1 MLALRQ
7 EPTWDRDDK
16 QQMTNNQGFL
26 FLVTYIYGSI
36 IGKRQWNK
44 DKFNKKTSEEMTPS
58 DEAFVLLVIENNWRI
73 FNEVEDT
80 EPMYTCK
87 GSTSNRRNDGWT
99 NEGIMRYN
107 ELVAYV
113 KKNRK
118 ETFSY
123 NVEEEVMNVLYEK
136 ENGTDARR
144 KRDAPQDGDMTNGK
158 SGSNTKKKKKNAT
171 EDNRTIPIIDLD
183 SSDDDD

>member
-1 MLALRQ
+1 
-7 EPTWDRDDK
+7 
-16 QQMTNNQGFL
+16 
-26 FLVTYIYGSI
+26 
-36 IGKRQWNK
+36 
-44 DKFNKKTSEEMTPS
+44 MTPS
-58 DEAFVLLVIENNWRI
+58 DEAFVLLVINNNWRI
-73 FNEVEDT
+73 FNNVEDA

-118 ETFSY
+118 EKFSY
-123 NVEEEVMNVLYEK
+123 KVEEEVMNVLYEK

-158 SGSNTKKKKKNAT
+158 SGSNTKKKKKMLQKITALYQSY
-171 EDNRTIPIIDLD
+171 I
-183 SSDDDD
+183 

>member
-1 MLALRQ
+1 
-7 EPTWDRDDK
+7 
-16 QQMTNNQGFL
+16 MT
-26 FLVTYIYGSI
+26 T
-36 IGKRQWNK
+36 
-44 DKFNKKTSEEMTPS
+44 S
-58 DEAFVLLVIENNWRI
+58 DEAFVLLVIKNNWHI
-73 FNEVEDT
+73 LNEVEDA
-80 EPMYTCK
+80 EPMYTSK

-123 NVEEEVMNVLYEK
+123 KVEEVVMNVLYEK

-144 KRDAPQDGDMTNGK
+144 KRDAPQDDDTTNGK
-158 SGSNTKKKKKNAT
+158 SGSNTKKKKKHAT
-171 EDNRTIPIIDLD
+171 EENHTIPIIDLD